1 MPFLMPLVDHL
12 GDEGVLRQYINDGI
26 IEPVHLGYL
35 RGRSFNN
42 SIILIDEAENLTTDN
57 VKLIVGRAGENSELW
72 FLGDESQTDS
82 DIFRKNSGIASL
94 INSLKGNRLFGTVEL

>member
-12 GDEGVLRQYINDGI
+12 GYEGILRQYISEGI

-35 RGRSFNN
+35 RGRNFNN
-42 SIILIDEAENLTTDN
+42 SIILVDEAENLTTDN

-72 FLGDESQTDS
+72 FLGDES
-82 DIFRKNSGIASL
+82 
-94 INSLKGNRLFGTVEL
+94 